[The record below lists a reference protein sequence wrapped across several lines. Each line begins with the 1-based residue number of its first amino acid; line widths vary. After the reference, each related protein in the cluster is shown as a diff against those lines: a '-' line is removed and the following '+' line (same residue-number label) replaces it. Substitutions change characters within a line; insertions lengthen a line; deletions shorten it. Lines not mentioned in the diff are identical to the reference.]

1 MQMRERK
8 WNEQATEIAD
18 TRIERQQQQ
27 DDENKHDETRKKTK
41 NANYTT
47 TWIQERL
54 ILITQLD
61 GTGGHSW
68 SLQMT

>member
-1 MQMRERK
+1 MQIRERK
-8 WNEQATEIAD
+8 WNEQATEMAD

-41 NANYTT
+41 NANYAT